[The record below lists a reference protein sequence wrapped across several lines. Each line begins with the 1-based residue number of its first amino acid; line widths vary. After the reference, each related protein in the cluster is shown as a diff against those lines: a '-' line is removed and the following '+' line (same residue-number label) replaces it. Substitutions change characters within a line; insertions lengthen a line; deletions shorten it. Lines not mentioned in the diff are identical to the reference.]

1 VGQHI
6 VHLPGDPVAFGLA
19 DLGDPQFLFRLDPP
33 RPFTHGLPPGPD
45 EHPPGEHRCD
55 AEDSQHDLPPGRHR
69 DIRANQHGEKRDE
82 CIPGR
87 DRADHREAPMHRDGE
102 QRDERHARGRHRI
115 DAEQAHDHREAD
127 RPAPAQPHPKTTQPA
142 EGEVH
147 GKRHR
152 CHVLL
157 KAVHQGKHREADG
170 QQEKQDVDRPVAR
183 RASEQPPRARTG
195 ARAADRAGGERA
207 PIPQARRG
215 RHAKSV
221 RPHPSLWHQTKVGPE
236 TQTFGPPVPTSDR
249 SDASRRS
256 GNMTHMTEQ
265 TALAEGTET
274 KTSDVRG
281 RISALWIVIVLNM
294 IYADI
299 LSFLKPELL
308 RELMTGYA
316 EGIRV
321 TQQLMM
327 GAAVMG
333 EIPILMV
340 LLAQILKPAV
350 NRWANFAAVPLTG
363 AFIIGGGSTSPHYL
377 FLATIELTCL
387 ALILRHAWRWR

>member
-1 VGQHI
+1 MG
-6 VHLPGDPVAFGLA
+6 
-19 DLGDPQFLFRLDPP
+19 
-33 RPFTHGLPPGPD
+33 
-45 EHPPGEHRCD
+45 
-55 AEDSQHDLPPGRHR
+55 
-69 DIRANQHGEKRDE
+69 
-82 CIPGR
+82 
-87 DRADHREAPMHRDGE
+87 APK
-102 QRDERHARGRHRI
+102 
-115 DAEQAHDHREAD
+115 
-127 RPAPAQPHPKTTQPA
+127 PA
-142 EGEVH
+142 
-147 GKRHR
+147 
-152 CHVLL
+152 
-157 KAVHQGKHREADG
+157 
-170 QQEKQDVDRPVAR
+170 
-183 RASEQPPRARTG
+183 ASDQSR
-195 ARAADRAGGERA
+195 
-207 PIPQARRG
+207 
-215 RHAKSV
+215 S
-221 RPHPSLWHQTKVGPE
+221 E

-340 LLAQILKPAV
+340 LLAQILKPTV
-350 NRWANFAAVPLTG
+350 NRWANFAAVPLTA

-377 FLATIELTCL
+377 FLAAIELTCL
-387 ALILRHAWRWR
+387 ALILRHAWRWRVNTSPTVSG